1 MKTKLICIS
10 ACLGLVA
17 GSAWAQEKRQLT
29 MSGEGAKG
37 KYVQQHIID
46 MDDVPGHQLRIYE
59 VHRDYPTENGPVIE
73 GEKVV
78 EAWVRGFSN
87 YTNGVGPVYGNTT
100 FITDHC
106 CPKQPGAGW

>member
-1 MKTKLICIS
+1 
-10 ACLGLVA
+10 
-17 GSAWAQEKRQLT
+17 
-29 MSGEGAKG
+29 
-37 KYVQQHIID
+37 